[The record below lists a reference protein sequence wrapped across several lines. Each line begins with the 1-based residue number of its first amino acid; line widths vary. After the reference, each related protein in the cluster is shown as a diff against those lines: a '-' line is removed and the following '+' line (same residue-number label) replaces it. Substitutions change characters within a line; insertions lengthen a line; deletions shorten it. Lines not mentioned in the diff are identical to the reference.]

1 MNEIKRIT
9 PKYIVDNALAKDPF
23 REDYTIDVKRLKDR
37 HGTLEYNI
45 QSVQRIATEDFTKT
59 APKPSEL
66 ISRHLSPDTA
76 PKS

>member
-45 QSVQRIATEDFTKT
+45 
-59 APKPSEL
+59 
-66 ISRHLSPDTA
+66 
-76 PKS
+76 